1 MQWVTPLRSH
11 MLIADYL
18 KVPNLDLRVML
29 SDFSPI
35 LTRSNGFS
43 HAGSV
48 ALVDAMLTR
57 LQAMFAQQLGSPSLC
72 TMKQASSTEGLYDC
86 CHLWQLLGRLPVVW
100 TQVRSH
106 CMNEYKMQS

>member
-18 KVPNLDLRVML
+18 KVPSLDLRVML
-29 SDFSPI
+29 SEFSPI
-35 LTRSNGFS
+35 LTRSNGS
-43 HAGSV
+43 THGRSA

-57 LQAMFAQQLGSPSLC
+57 LQAMFAQQFGSLSLC

-86 CHLWQLLGRLPVVW
+86 CHLWQLLGRSPVIW

-106 CMNEYKMQS
+106 CMNEHNMQS